1 MKTTYQVPGTE
12 IIHEV
17 LDNEVIIANLDSG
30 VYYSIR
36 ESGAP
41 IWQLLLS
48 GYNLSEATS
57 MVAEKY
63 SMKIE
68 DISAPLQTFVNQL
81 LDEELLVNGSSLE
94 TQIKLHLDLSWPT
107 KFNKP
112 SLEKYEEMKNLLMLD
127 PIHEVDEQGWP
138 HQS

>member
-1 MKTTYQVPGTE
+1 
-12 IIHEV
+12 
-17 LDNEVIIANLDSG
+17 DSG

-36 ESGAP
+36 ESGVP
-41 IWQLLLS
+41 IWQLLIS
-48 GYNLSEATS
+48 NNSLSEITA

-63 SMKIE
+63 SMNME
-68 DISAPLQTFVNQL
+68 DISAHLQAFVNQL
-81 LDEELLVNGSSLE
+81 LDEELLASASSPE
-94 TQIKLHLDLSWPT
+94 TQIKLHLDLSWPA